1 MREVELSKSSKPAKL
16 SSRLTVLS
24 MGVAAVLWSQGSQA
38 ASTAAVKDMPSTTL
52 QTITVTANSSVR
64 DSVQEDSVYID
75 DYTPAAQASHLSD
88 FLDVIPGVEVG
99 GTSSV
104 NQRVRVRGLDDTN
117 LKVTI
122 DGARQE
128 GAMFYHMG
136 DVTIDPDLL
145 KQADVSVGNNSV
157 TLGNDAIGGG
167 VAFETVDAADL
178 LKPGQKIG
186 AKLHAGYGSNNDE
199 LLTSATVYG
208 APTENVD
215 LLAYYGKRDAN
226 AGEDGKG
233 REIQTQDS
241 EGENILLKAGAYI
254 GDDHHVGAGFSR
266 TENEG
271 LFPLRPDFPASSG
284 VGSWNEILPQKVKR
298 DTYTLDYSYNPV
310 NRLIDVDTNVY
321 QTETSISRDTDYTEN
336 LGYDW
341 EAGIKTTGAKI
352 QNTSII
358 DDAIIAGITGTHKLI
373 AGVEH
378 YKKESEMAR
387 NSAKTGTD
395 EAKNTSVY
403 LEDQWQM
410 GKLTLTPGIRYDRYE
425 SPEFVSAG
433 KTYDNVV
440 GALAAS
446 YEIAPRTQV
455 FASYTQLF
463 NGPDLSQAIFNQDG
477 EDTYVNNDLKA
488 EEGSN
493 AEVGMATTLRGLTSA
508 DDALR
513 LSAKYF
519 ETNIENYLE
528 FVRAGGSRTGL
539 NCTTGQLG
547 TSDSPETCQGVI
559 NKDEDFKIKGVELA
573 ADYKIDNF
581 NMGLSYARARSKGE
595 NTGYNIASV
604 SGSSSESGDKYMVN
618 LGYAPTDTTELGW
631 RSTYVASVTPNTSG
645 DDIEKPNYD
654 VHDIFMSYTPTQ
666 VEGLIATLGVYN
678 IFDET
683 YASHASRNNALDDN
697 YTDFEMGRNI
707 KTSLTY
713 QF

>member
-1 MREVELSKSSKPAKL
+1 MREVKL

-24 MGVAAVLWSQGSQA
+24 MGVAAALCAQA
-38 ASTAAVKDMPSTTL
+38 ASAATAADMPNTTL

-88 FLDVIPGVEVG
+88 FLDVVPGVSVG

-104 NQRVRVRGLDDTN
+104 NQRIRVRGLDDTN

-128 GAMFYHMG
+128 GALFYHMG

-145 KQADVSVGNNSV
+145 KQAEVSVGNNSV
-157 TLGNDAIGGG
+157 TLGNDAIGGA

-178 LKPGQKIG
+178 LKPGQKVG
-186 AKLHAGYGSNNDE
+186 AKLHTGYASNNDE

-215 LLAYYGKRDAN
+215 LLAYYGKRDAD

-233 REIQTQDS
+233 RKIQTENS
-241 EGENILLKAGAYI
+241 EGENILLKAGAYV
-254 GDDHHVGAGFSR
+254 GSDHHVGASFSR
-266 TENEG
+266 TENKG
-271 LFPLRPDFPASSG
+271 KFPLRPDFPAG
-284 VGSWNEILPQKVKR
+284 GWNPIIPQEVKR
-298 DTYTLDYSYNPV
+298 DTYALDYAYSPANQLV
-310 NRLIDVDTNVY
+310 DVDANIY
-321 QTETSISRDTDYTEN
+321 QTSTQILRNSD
-336 LGYDW
+336 
-341 EAGIKTTGAKI
+341 GIPGFEFDAEVKTTGGKI
-352 QNTSII
+352 QNTSIV
-358 DDAIIAGITGTHKLI
+358 DSSIINGVPGVHKLI

-387 NSAKTGTD
+387 DFGKASTD
-395 EAKNTSVY
+395 EATNTSVY

-410 GKLTLTPGIRYDRYE
+410 GKLSLTPGVRYDRYE
-425 SPEFVSAG
+425 SPEYVSAG
-433 KTYDNVV
+433 KTYDNIV

-446 YEIAPRTQV
+446 YEIAPRTQL

-463 NGPDLSQAIFNQDG
+463 NGPDLSQTIFNSDG
-477 EDTYVNNDLKA
+477 VDTYVNNDLKA
-488 EEGSN
+488 EEGDN
-493 AEVGMATTLRGLTSA
+493 AEVGIATTLRGLTMA
-508 DDALR
+508 DDSLK

-519 ETNIENYLE
+519 ETNIENYIE
-528 FVRAGGSRTGL
+528 FVRAGGSRTGM

-547 TSDSPETCQGVI
+547 TSAAPEACQGVI
-559 NKDEDFKIKGVELA
+559 NNDEDFKIKGVELS
-573 ADYKIDNF
+573 ADYRADNF

-595 NTGYNIASV
+595 DTGYNISSV
-604 SGSSSESGDKYMVN
+604 SGSGSESGDKYMVN
-618 LGYAPTDTTELGW
+618 LGYAPTSTTELGW
-631 RSTYVASVTPNTSG
+631 RSTYVADVTPNTAG
-645 DDIEKPNYD
+645 DDNEKPGYD
-654 VHDIFMSYTPTQ
+654 VHDIFMTYAPTQ
-666 VEGLIATLGVYN
+666 IEGLKATLGVYN

-683 YASHASRNNALDDN
+683 YASHASRNSIDDA

>member
-1 MREVELSKSSKPAKL
+1 MREINLSKL
-16 SSRLTVLS
+16 SSQMTVLS
-24 MGVAAVLWSQGSQA
+24 MGVAAVLWTQA
-38 ASTAAVKDMPSTTL
+38 ASAAPAEDMPSTTL

-64 DSVQEDSVYID
+64 DKVQTDSVYID

-88 FLDVIPGVEVG
+88 FLNVIPGVSIG

-128 GAMFYHMG
+128 GALFYHMG

-145 KQADVSVGNNSV
+145 KQVEVAVGNNSV
-157 TLGNDAIGGG
+157 TLGNDAIGGA

-215 LLAYYGKRDAN
+215 LLAYYGKRDAE

-241 EGENILLKAGAYI
+241 KGENILLKAGAYI
-254 GDDHHVGAGFSR
+254 ADDHHVGASFSR
-266 TENEG
+266 TENKG
-271 LFPLRPDFPASSG
+271 KFPLRPDFPATPG
-284 VGSWNEILPQKVKR
+284 PDSWNPIIPQEVKR
-298 DTYTLDYSYNPV
+298 DTYVLDYTYNPS
-310 NRLIDVDTNVY
+310 NPLINIDSNVY
-321 QTETSISRDTDYTEN
+321 QSETQILRNSDGEPGFEFD
-336 LGYDW
+336 
-341 EAGIKTTGAKI
+341 AQVKTTGAKV
-352 QNTSII
+352 QNTSVI
-358 DDAIIAGITGTHKLI
+358 DSSIVEGITGTHKLI
-373 AGVEH
+373 AGIEH
-378 YKKESEMAR
+378 YKKESEMSRDFAKA
-387 NSAKTGTD
+387 NSD
-395 EAKNTSVY
+395 EATNTSVY

-410 GKLTLTPGIRYDRYE
+410 GKLTLTPGVRYDRYE

-463 NGPDLSQAIFNQDG
+463 NGPDLSQAIFNADGQD
-477 EDTYVNNDLKA
+477 TFVNRNLKA
-488 EEGSN
+488 EEGDN
-493 AEVGMATTLRGLTSA
+493 AEVGITTTLRDLTTNN
-508 DDALR
+508 DALQ

-519 ETNIENYLE
+519 ETNIENYIE
-528 FVRAGGSRTGL
+528 FVRAGGNRVGL
-539 NCTTGQLG
+539 DCTTGALG
-547 TSDSPETCQGVI
+547 GSCQGVI
-559 NKDEDFKIKGVELA
+559 NKDEDYKIKGVELA
-573 ADYKIDNF
+573 ADYKTDNF
-581 NMGLSYARARSKGE
+581 SMGLSYSRARSKGE
-595 NTGYNIASV
+595 ETGYNISSV

-618 LGYAPTDTTELGW
+618 LGYAPTETTELGW
-631 RSTYVASVTPNTSG
+631 RSTYVASVMPNTGG
-645 DDIEKPNYD
+645 DDVKKPNYD
-654 VHDIFMSYTPTQ
+654 VHDIYMSYIPTQ
-666 VEGLIATLGVYN
+666 VEGLKATLGVYN
-678 IFDET
+678 LFDET

>member
-1 MREVELSKSSKPAKL
+1 MREVKLSKL
-16 SSRLTVLS
+16 SSQMTVLS
-24 MGVAAVLWSQGSQA
+24 MGVAAVLWSQAVSA
-38 ASTAAVKDMPSTTL
+38 APAEDIPSTTL

-64 DSVQEDSVYID
+64 DKVQTDSVYID

-88 FLDVIPGVEVG
+88 FLDVVPGVSVG

-104 NQRVRVRGLDDTN
+104 NQRIRVRGLDDTN

-128 GAMFYHMG
+128 GALFYHMG

-145 KQADVSVGNNSV
+145 KQAEVAVGNNSV
-157 TLGNDAIGGG
+157 TLGNDAIGGA

-215 LLAYYGKRDAN
+215 LLAYYGKRDAK

-233 REIQTQDS
+233 RDIQTKDS
-241 EGENILLKAGAYI
+241 KGENILLKAGAYI
-254 GDDHHVGAGFSR
+254 ADDHHVGASFSR
-266 TENEG
+266 TENKG
-271 LFPLRPDFPASSG
+271 LFPLRPDFPASPG
-284 VGSWNEILPQKVKR
+284 PDSWNPIIPQEVKR
-298 DTYTLDYSYNPV
+298 DTYVLDYTYNPS
-310 NRLIDVDTNVY
+310 NRLINVDSNVY
-321 QTETSISRDTDYTEN
+321 QSETQILRNSDGKPGFEFD
-336 LGYDW
+336 
-341 EAGIKTTGAKI
+341 AQVKTTGAKV
-352 QNTSII
+352 QNTS
-358 DDAIIAGITGTHKLI
+358 DIATNVGTHKLI

-378 YKKESEMAR
+378 YQKESEMSR
-387 NSAKTGTD
+387 DFAKASRD
-395 EAKNTSVY
+395 EATNTSVY

-410 GKLTLTPGIRYDRYE
+410 GKLTLTPGVRYDRYE

-463 NGPDLSQAIFNQDG
+463 NGPDLSQAIFNADG
-477 EDTYVNNDLKA
+477 KDTFVNSNLKA
-488 EEGSN
+488 EEGDN
-493 AEVGMATTLRGLTSA
+493 AEVGITTTLRDLTTSN
-508 DDALR
+508 DALQ

-519 ETNIENYLE
+519 ETNIENYIE
-528 FVRAGGSRTGL
+528 FVRAGGSRVGL
-539 NCTTGQLG
+539 NCATGELG
-547 TSDSPETCQGVI
+547 GSCQGVI
-559 NKDEDFKIKGVELA
+559 NKDEDYKIKGVELA
-573 ADYKIDNF
+573 ADYKADNF
-581 NMGLSYARARSKGE
+581 SMGLSYARARSKGE
-595 NTGYNIASV
+595 ETGYNISSV

-618 LGYAPTDTTELGW
+618 LGYAPTETTELGW
-631 RSTYVASVTPNTSG
+631 RSTYVASVMPNTAG
-645 DDIEKPNYD
+645 DDVKKPNYD
-654 VHDIFMSYTPTQ
+654 VHDIYMSYTPTQ
-666 VEGLIATLGVYN
+666 VEGLKATLGVYN
-678 IFDET
+678 LFDET

>member
-1 MREVELSKSSKPAKL
+1 MREVSF

-24 MGVAAVLWSQGSQA
+24 MGVAAVLCSQVANA
-38 ASTAAVKDMPSTTL
+38 ASNDNAPSTTL

-64 DSVQEDSVYID
+64 DKVQEDSVYID

-88 FLDVIPGVEVG
+88 FLDVIPGVSVG

-104 NQRVRVRGLDDTN
+104 NQRIRVRGLDDTN

-128 GAMFYHMG
+128 GALFYHMG

-145 KQADVSVGNNSV
+145 RQAEVAVGNNSV
-157 TLGNDAIGGG
+157 TLGNDAIGGA

-215 LLAYYGKRDAN
+215 LLAYYGKRDAE

-241 EGENILLKAGAYI
+241 KGENILLKAGAYI
-254 GDDHHVGAGFSR
+254 ADDHHVSASFSR
-266 TENEG
+266 TENKG
-271 LFPLRPDFPASSG
+271 LFPLRPDFPASPG
-284 VGSWNEILPQKVKR
+284 PDSWNPIIPQEVKR
-298 DTYTLDYSYNPV
+298 DTYALDYTYNPS
-310 NRLIDVDTNVY
+310 NRLIDVDSNVY
-321 QTETSISRDTDYTEN
+321 QSETQILRNSDGEPGFEFD
-336 LGYDW
+336 
-341 EAGIKTTGAKI
+341 AQVKTTGAKV
-352 QNTSII
+352 QNTSVI
-358 DDAIIAGITGTHKLI
+358 DSSIVEGITGTHKLI

-378 YKKESEMAR
+378 YKKESEMSR
-387 NSAKTGTD
+387 DFTKSGSD
-395 EAKNTSVY
+395 EATNTSVY

-410 GKLTLTPGIRYDRYE
+410 GKLTLTPGVRYDRYE

-446 YEIAPRTQV
+446 YEIAPRTQL

-463 NGPDLSQAIFNQDG
+463 NGPDLSQTIFNADG
-477 EDTYVNNDLKA
+477 KDTFVNSDLKA
-488 EEGSN
+488 EEGDN
-493 AEVGMATTLRGLTSA
+493 AEVGITTTLRDLTTSN
-508 DDALR
+508 DALQ

-519 ETNIENYLE
+519 ETNIENYIE
-528 FVRAGGSRTGL
+528 FVRAGGSRVGLDCATGE
-539 NCTTGQLG
+539 LG
-547 TSDSPETCQGVI
+547 GSCQGVI
-559 NKDEDFKIKGVELA
+559 NKDEDYKIKGVELA
-573 ADYKIDNF
+573 ADYKADNF
-581 NMGLSYARARSKGE
+581 SMGLSYARARSKGQD
-595 NTGYNIASV
+595 TGYNISSV

-618 LGYAPTDTTELGW
+618 LGYAPTETTELGW
-631 RSTYVASVTPNTSG
+631 RSTYVASVTPNTGG
-645 DDIEKPNYD
+645 DDVKKPNYD

-666 VEGLIATLGVYN
+666 VEGLKATLGVYN